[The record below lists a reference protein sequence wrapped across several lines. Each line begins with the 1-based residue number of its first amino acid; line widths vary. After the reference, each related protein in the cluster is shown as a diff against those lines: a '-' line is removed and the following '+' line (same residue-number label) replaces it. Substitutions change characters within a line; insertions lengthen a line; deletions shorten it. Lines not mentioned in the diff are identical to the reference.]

1 MGGMDEAEAWELD
14 RVKVTVPGPDGQPMR
29 VEMTCAA
36 CPTQYDI
43 FLADGRYVYFRY
55 RHQKW
60 SLELFPE
67 YDGGSLF
74 RDPLASQTGVYG
86 DHPLDGMMD
95 HSEVMGLL
103 EVYLPALLQEGV
115 VDVAPYRR

>member
-1 MGGMDEAEAWELD
+1 MDQLEYWESE

-55 RHQKW
+55 RHQHW
-60 SLELFPE
+60 SLELFP
-67 YDGGSLF
+67 DKDAFVLSL
-74 RDPLASQTGVYG
+74 PLASQVGQYG

-115 VDVAPYRR
+115 VDVAPYRRGLRG